1 MDKLCK
7 LILQDEQVLYKYRGK
22 VSVPPLEMVDDI
34 ISFVKCGSTATAM
47 NAKINAFI
55 ETKKLKFGVQK
66 CAKIHF
72 GNKGSNVLCPQQQIH
87 GINMKS
93 SQKEKY
99 LGDFITNKGNSK
111 QTIFERKGRGEAILS
126 EMRAILSE
134 IPLGN
139 WRTKIGLVLRQAW
152 FINGCFFN
160 SEVWSG
166 YSENDLKDLEVIDHQ
181 ILKAVVGG
189 QAKVQ
194 SEMLYLETSQLPIK
208 SVITSRR
215 ILYLHNI
222 LKRHDS
228 ELIRQVYDA
237 MKESPLKEDWIH
249 MVNKDKED
257 LELNL
262 TDEAISKLSK
272 SEFKKIVK
280 LKVRKLAF
288 IQLENI
294 KKSHSKV
301 KDIIHTN
308 MKAPQS
314 YITSSEFSNK
324 LKSLLFNLRCKG
336 VNEFKSNFYIST
348 CPCKISNDTQ
358 EHALQCSRTK
368 QHLNNEH
375 LQLIDSVKYSDLF
388 SNVDLQ
394 LRITQAF
401 DIIIKTRERLRTP
414 PVNSAYPG
422 QNTGPGG
429 G

>member
-1 MDKLCK
+1 MYDDKYETIDNNLTNSNVGSRKRRNICDNVFVVNSITNSCKQNPEDPTDINVYDVFKCFDSLWLAECINNLYETGLTNDKLVLLHKSNQLANIAIKTASGTTRRFNIRRMAMQGTVWAGLMCTVTMDKLCK

-22 VSVPPLEMVDDI
+22 VTVPPLEMVDDI
-34 ISFVKCGSTATAM
+34 ISFVKFGSTATAM

-66 CAKIHF
+66 GAQIHF

-139 WRTKIGLVLRQAW
+139 WRTTIGLVLRQAR

-160 SEVWSG
+160 SKVWSG
-166 YSENDLKDLEVIDHQ
+166 YSENSLNDLEVIDHH

-222 LKRHDS
+222 LKRQDS
-228 ELIRQVYDA
+228 ELLKQVYNA

-249 MVNKDKED
+249 MVNKDK
-257 LELNL
+257 
-262 TDEAISKLSK
+262 
-272 SEFKKIVK
+272 
-280 LKVRKLAF
+280 
-288 IQLENI
+288 
-294 KKSHSKV
+294 
-301 KDIIHTN
+301 
-308 MKAPQS
+308 
-314 YITSSEFSNK
+314 
-324 LKSLLFNLRCKG
+324 
-336 VNEFKSNFYIST
+336 
-348 CPCKISNDTQ
+348 
-358 EHALQCSRTK
+358 
-368 QHLNNEH
+368 
-375 LQLIDSVKYSDLF
+375 
-388 SNVDLQ
+388 
-394 LRITQAF
+394 
-401 DIIIKTRERLRTP
+401 
-414 PVNSAYPG
+414 
-422 QNTGPGG
+422 
-429 G
+429 